1 MLARTADRD
10 VRGVGFLRRLQAP
23 RVAGDDSARRRNDGL
38 RAGDDLGPDAVA
50 GVFAIAIA
58 SVIMVAAVLQRSGY
72 RSEAAERSHAAPGPG
87 GGEDGYMEPRFMPTN
102 EVFVDPTSHLLM
114 RAYEDP
120 RTGERRYKAEG

>member
-1 MLARTADRD
+1 MFLGGLAAI
-10 VRGVGFLRRLQAP
+10 GVG
-23 RVAGDDSARRRNDGL
+23 
-38 RAGDDLGPDAVA
+38 GPDAVS
-50 GVFAIAIA
+50 GVFVVAIA
-58 SVIMVAAVLQRSGY
+58 SVIMVVAVLQRSGY
-72 RSEAAERSHAAPGPG
+72 RSEAAERGRAEPGPG